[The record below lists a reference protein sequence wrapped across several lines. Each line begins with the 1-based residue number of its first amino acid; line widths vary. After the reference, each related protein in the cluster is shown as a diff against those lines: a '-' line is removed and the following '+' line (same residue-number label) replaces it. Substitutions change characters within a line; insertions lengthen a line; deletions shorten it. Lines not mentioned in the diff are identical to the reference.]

1 MALKLPRKS
10 FAWLT
15 PFVLLIFAVSALAQ
29 SEKPVSPA
37 EQLVKLNVIVTD
49 RSDRAVEDV
58 RKEDLQLLEDGAAQI
73 ITYFGRDERPV
84 TCGFVIDAS
93 GSVRRILPELIDS
106 AKLAAA
112 GLRDRDEGFVARF
125 VDTFQIK
132 QEMTTDREAIT
143 DTLDDIYVQGGQTA
157 FLDAVEKSLQYLE
170 DNQSGDANSRRQIL
184 VLVTDGEDRGK
195 TKDSKTILTRVRQ
208 SKVQIF
214 VLALTK
220 VSSLQSSAKKAVGL
234 LNDFAEQS
242 GGRAFFP
249 ESSSALPDAA
259 REIARDLHTQFVV
272 GYAAGNKSMT
282 ERRIQAKWIGRGDQ
296 GNRKVITR
304 PIVIGK

>member
-1 MALKLPRKS
+1 M
-10 FAWLT
+10 T
-15 PFVLLIFAVSALAQ
+15 FVLLIFAVSALAQ
-29 SEKPVSPA
+29 SEKPISPA
-37 EQLVKLNVIVTD
+37 EQLVKLNVIVAD

-58 RKEDLQLLEDGAAQI
+58 RKEDLQVLEDGAAQI
-73 ITYFGRDERPV
+73 ISHFGRDERPV

-93 GSVRRILPELIDS
+93 GSVRRILPDLIDS
-106 AKLAAA
+106 AKLTAA
-112 GLRDRDEGFVARF
+112 GLRDGDESFVARF

-132 QEMTTDREAIT
+132 QEMTADREAIT

-184 VLVTDGEDRGK
+184 VLVTDGEDRDK
-195 TKDSKTILTRVRQ
+195 TKDSKAILTRVRQ
-208 SKVQIF
+208 SNVQVF

-220 VSSLQSSAKKAVGL
+220 FSGLQSSGKRAVEL
-234 LNDFAEQS
+234 LNNLAEQS

-249 ESSSALPDAA
+249 ETTSGLPDAA
-259 REIARDLHTQFVV
+259 REIARDLHTQFVI
-272 GYAAGNKSMT
+272 GYPAANKSIT
-282 ERRIQAKWIGRGDQ
+282 ERRIQAKWIGRSDQ